1 MGRALRPARF
11 FAEDRKMRIPKT
23 RVFVVLPLLAAALG
37 SLSDPALA
45 GGAAVPAKVQ
55 TLCQSCHGEYG
66 VAVMPGAAHLAGQ
79 QKEYLREQLRAYRSG
94 RRQSPHMSV
103 VAKSL
108 TDDDIESLSEWYSSI
123 KITVEK
129 PN

>member
-1 MGRALRPARF
+1 
-11 FAEDRKMRIPKT
+11 MRIPKAGA
-23 RVFVVLPLLAAALG
+23 FVMLPLLAAAFG
-37 SLSDPALA
+37 SLIDPALA
-45 GGAAVPAKVQ
+45 GEAAVRAKVK
-55 TLCQSCHGEYG
+55 TLCENCHGEYG
-66 VAVMPGAAHLAGQ
+66 VAVMPGAANLSGQ

-129 PN
+129 PK